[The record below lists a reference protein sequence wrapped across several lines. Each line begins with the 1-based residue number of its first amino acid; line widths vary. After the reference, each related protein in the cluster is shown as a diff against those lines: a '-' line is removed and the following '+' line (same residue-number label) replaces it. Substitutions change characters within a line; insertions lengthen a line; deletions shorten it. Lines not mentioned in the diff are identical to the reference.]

1 MRAFQMALKPSRSLK
16 IMVLVLHLAAA
27 VMCAAWF
34 YGVMFWLGLL
44 GLAVSLAY
52 AWYHADLKGNQ
63 AVKQIAVNR
72 LQQAAIFVSR
82 EQTAFEAV
90 LGGASLVTRHVLFL
104 QWHTGSRTI
113 WQLVLPDMLDKETH
127 RRLRVWA
134 RWCQAEQTPSEQKI
148 DVH

>member
-1 MRAFQMALKPSRSLK
+1 MRAFQTALKPSRSLK
-16 IMVLVLHLAAA
+16 ITVSVLHLLAA

-34 YGVMFWLGLL
+34 YGVMLWLGLL
-44 GLAVSLAY
+44 GLTVSFVY
-52 AWYHADLKGNQ
+52 ARYHTDLKGNQ

-72 LQQAAIFVSR
+72 LQQAAIFIGR

-90 LGGASLVTRHVLFL
+90 LGDASLVTHHVLFL
-104 QWHTGSRTI
+104 QWHAGSRTI

-134 RWCQAEQTPSEQKI
+134 RWCQTEQRPSGQKN
-148 DVH
+148 

>member
-1 MRAFQMALKPSRSLK
+1 MRAFQTALKPSHGLK
-16 IMVLVLHLAAA
+16 IMVLVLHLAAV

-34 YGVMFWLGLL
+34 YGAMFWLGLL

-52 AWYHADLKGNQ
+52 AWYHAGLKGDQ

-72 LQQAAIFVSR
+72 LQQAAIFVGR

-90 LGGASLVTRHVLFL
+90 LGGASLVTRYVLFL
-104 QWHTGSRTI
+104 QWHTGSRII

-134 RWCQAEQTPSEQKI
+134 RWCQAAQTPSEQKI
-148 DVH
+148 